1 MVLYHE
7 ENRRRSRFAT
17 DTSTPS
23 RFWLP
28 SAPGGVSGGT
38 RMQPATPPSGPSA
51 VASPFAA
58 DPNAGLFVAFRILFH
73 SRFYYPV
80 FMVMFLDFGIT
91 VEEFGMLNA
100 AWAAAIVLL
109 EVPSGALADLV
120 GRRRLLVA
128 GAGLMVLEMLV
139 LCIVPV
145 PSPWVMPALL
155 ANRILSGVAEAF
167 ISGADEALAYES
179 LEAHG
184 LANQWPRVLERLLQW
199 GGIATVVAM
208 ITGSLVYDPSLLGA
222 IGGALGFSGTL
233 TTAQTFRLPV
243 WLTLC
248 SSVVAVGVTLA
259 MREPA
264 RAMPRGSGAVGLLSP
279 FWQTA
284 ATARWVVGHPLILVV
299 ILAGVLVDQPIR
311 QVLVISSEVYRQIDI
326 PERFFGFIAAGSAA
340 IGLFTAAPMRRLALG
355 QTPRFNAILLAV
367 VTLVGLCG
375 VAAFVP
381 WWGVVFVMVLSTA
394 LRLVVFLQSHYLN
407 QLVDSDRRATV
418 LSFRG
423 LAVNVA
429 YGLMS
434 LAFAAAVAAVD
445 RETAGGGTSAAG
457 GTPAAMGAFRTV
469 VGFLPWY
476 FVAAC
481 ALFVAWSGRRL
492 DWRFTSRDRA

>member
-1 MVLYHE
+1 
-7 ENRRRSRFAT
+7 
-17 DTSTPS
+17 
-23 RFWLP
+23 
-28 SAPGGVSGGT
+28 
-38 RMQPATPPSGPSA
+38 MQPATPPSGPSA
-51 VASPFAA
+51 AASPFAA

-80 FMVMFLDFGIT
+80 FMVMFLDFGIS

-109 EVPSGALADLV
+109 EVPSGALADIV

-128 GAGLMVLEMLV
+128 GASLMVLEMTL
-139 LCIVPV
+139 LCVVPV

-184 LANQWPRVLERLLQW
+184 LVNQWPRVLERLLQW

-208 ITGSLVYDPSLLGA
+208 ITGSLVSDPGLLNS
-222 IGGALGFSGTL
+222 IGRALGFSGTV
-233 TTAQTFRLPV
+233 TAAQTFRLPV

-248 SSVVAVGVTLA
+248 SSVAAVGVTLA

-264 RAMPRGSGAVGLLSP
+264 RAAPHGIGAVGLLAP
-279 FWQTA
+279 FRQTA
-284 ATARWVVGHPLILVV
+284 ATARWVCGHPIVLVV
-299 ILAGVLVDQPIR
+299 ILAGVLIDQPIR
-311 QVLVISSEVYRQIDI
+311 QVLVISSEVYRQLEI
-326 PERFFGFIAAGSAA
+326 PERFFGVISAGSAA
-340 IGLFTAAPMRRLALG
+340 IGLFAAAPMRRLALG
-355 QTPRFNAILLAV
+355 RTPRFNAILLAA
-367 VTLVGLCG
+367 VTLAGLCG
-375 VAAFVP
+375 VAVFVP
-381 WWGVVFVMVLSTA
+381 WWGAVFVMVLSTV

-434 LAFAAAVAAVD
+434 LAFAAAVAAV
-445 RETAGGGTSAAG
+445 ELPTGGGPGPDVGGEAAR
-457 GTPAAMGAFRTV
+457 MEAFRAV
-469 VGFLPWY
+469 VGLLPWY
-476 FVAAC
+476 FAAAC
-481 ALFVAWSGRRL
+481 LLFVAWSGWRL
-492 DWRFTSRDRA
+492 DWRFTATDRG